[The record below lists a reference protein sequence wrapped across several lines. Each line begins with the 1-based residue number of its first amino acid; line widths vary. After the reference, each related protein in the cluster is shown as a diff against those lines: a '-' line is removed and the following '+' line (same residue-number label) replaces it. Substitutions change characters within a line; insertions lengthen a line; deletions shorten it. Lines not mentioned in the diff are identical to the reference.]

1 MKKTIKVRTTPEE
14 VAEYAKIKAM
24 KQFYYDCV
32 DRYSAE
38 QRAAYAAE
46 NRPLCGTLDTPGMF
60 APRSE
65 AIKRADANLR
75 AAMDASAKFLKSIG
89 AKKLTRLHRLEMAG
103 LL

>member
-1 MKKTIKVRTTPEE
+1 MQTIKVRTTPDEM
-14 VAEYAKIKAM
+14 AEMCKIKAM
-24 KQFYYDCV
+24 KQFYMDGV

-46 NRPLCGTLDTPGMF
+46 NRPMCGTLNTPGMF
-60 APRSE
+60 APKSE
-65 AIKRADANLR
+65 AIRRADANLR
-75 AAMDASAKFLKSIG
+75 QAMDASAKFLKSIG